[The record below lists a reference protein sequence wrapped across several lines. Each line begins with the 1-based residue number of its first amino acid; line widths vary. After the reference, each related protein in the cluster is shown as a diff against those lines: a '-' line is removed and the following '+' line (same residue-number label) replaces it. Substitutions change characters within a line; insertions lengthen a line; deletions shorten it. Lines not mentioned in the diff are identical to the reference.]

1 MALRI
6 QRKNS
11 WAFSCLPY
19 SNSSPMAKKEFSS
32 SPLEEGK
39 TKKKD
44 LLEHLKPLT
53 FEVPED
59 SSRQDGAG

>member
-1 MALRI
+1 
-6 QRKNS
+6 
-11 WAFSCLPY
+11 
-19 SNSSPMAKKEFSS
+19 MAKKEFSS

-59 SSRQDGAG
+59 SSRQDSAG